1 MESRL
6 TDGLFG
12 LQQRGI
18 VVWRWD
24 EVRGRRPE
32 GPRQKPD
39 HNRGLIIMR
48 CCRAPAG
55 TPPSRPPAGL
65 AEQTPQHFKPGE
77 THDSQHFYCMSHIFN
92 NKQIR
97 TLAFISLSSRQ
108 IISICNKSDNNKK
121 ITIRCIKIL
130 FYTI

>member
-6 TDGLFG
+6 IDGLFG
-12 LQQRGI
+12 LQQSGI

-24 EVRGRRPE
+24 EVRGCRPE
-32 GPRQKPD
+32 GPRQKAD

-48 CCRAPAG
+48 CCQAPAG

-65 AEQTPQHFKPGE
+65 AEQTPQPGE
-77 THDSQHFYCMSHIFN
+77 THDSQHFYYMSHIFN

-97 TLAFISLSSRQ
+97 SLSFISVFKTNYFNMQ
-108 IISICNKSDNNKK
+108 
-121 ITIRCIKIL
+121 
-130 FYTI
+130 